1 PVTLAFLALGI
12 RLFAG
17 LGENFFNF
25 AFVLSVNFSYTHQT
39 TRLARIIVNGFP
51 KANRR
56 KLGRMCGGID
66 ND

>member
-1 PVTLAFLALGI
+1 
-12 RLFAG
+12 
-17 LGENFFNF
+17 
-25 AFVLSVNFSYTHQT
+25 LSVNFSYTHQT